1 MPYVE
6 ITQEQLAHT
15 AALYFSRASLE
26 DVPAKLWLDYYKA
39 ADQLYLR
46 AAFDHGI
53 KPISLVRLGAV
64 ATALDEIY
72 GTELVPVAYDRDYD
86 WGEVEEWSQALNRVE

>member
-1 MPYVE
+1 MAYVD
-6 ITQEQLAHT
+6 ITQEQLAKT
-15 AALYFSRASLE
+15 AAVYFSKADLD
-26 DVPAKLWLDYYKA
+26 DVPAKLWLDYYQA

-46 AAFDHGI
+46 ACFDKGL

-72 GTELVPVAYDRDYD
+72 GTELIPVAYDGDHEWD
-86 WGEVEEWSQALNRVE
+86 EVEAWNRTLNEVR